1 MASESRLIWII
12 FAVLVAIIVI
22 PLGLWQLGESRR
34 PVLEEVRIATASAD
48 DPVFR
53 TGARSVSSADG
64 LQIVAAMGVRGP
76 DGTLVWMAPV
86 EELVIDGTPVEHLE
100 SGEWPEDDRV
110 LRVFWFTVES
120 GYLGGDLT
128 MENVAKMLGQRSY
141 LAPEMGRGL
150 RAKAVPEQHNDDQIN
165 LGDDNLEISGGTIR
179 LYAKVEVAE
188 KADALASEQSA
199 ASAGAGAAFD
209 EDFTTIRIGE
219 VFPDPISPT
228 VGELFRL
235 PGFEPEEVEGSNWN
249 DLTMA
254 SYGASFTELVERRFV
269 VSSSTL
275 ASVALTGGLGL
286 SADDFTDLGQVEV
299 GGEEPLQ
306 AGRRLLWGE
315 DILPGDCLVDRG
327 QTIVLLADDG
337 DSVLGRSDRVMLCW
351 RRPAAVTILDQAIR
365 EDAVSL
371 ELVRHGD

>member
-1 MASESRLIWII
+1 MASESRLIWLI
-12 FAVLVAIIVI
+12 FAALVALIVI

-53 TGARSVSSADG
+53 TGARAVSSADE
-64 LQIVAAMGVRGP
+64 LQIVAALRVRGP
-76 DGTLVWMAPV
+76 DGALVWMAPV
-86 EELVIDGTPVEHLE
+86 EQLAIDGTLVEHLE
-100 SGEWPEDDRV
+100 SGAWPEDDRV

-128 MENVAKMLGQRSY
+128 TENAAKMLGQRSY

-150 RAKAVPEQHNDDQIN
+150 LAKTAPEQHNDDQIN
-165 LGDDNLEISGGTIR
+165 LGDDNLEVGGGTIR

-188 KADALASEQSA
+188 KADSLASEQSA

-209 EDFTTIRIGE
+209 ESFTTVRIAE
-219 VFPDPISPT
+219 TFSDPISPA

-235 PGFEPEEVEGSNWN
+235 PGFEPQEVEGSTWN
-249 DLTMA
+249 ETTRA
-254 SYGASFTELVERRFV
+254 SYGASFTDLVERRFV
-269 VSSSTL
+269 VSSWTF

-286 SADDFTDLGQVEV
+286 SGGDLSDLGQVDAS
-299 GGEEPLQ
+299 GEEPLR
-306 AGRRLLWGE
+306 AGRRLSWG
-315 DILPGDCLVDRG
+315 DDVLPGDLLVDRG
-327 QTIVLLADDG
+327 QYIVLVADDG

-351 RRPAAVTILDQAIR
+351 RRPAAITTLDQATR
-365 EDAVSL
+365 RDAVSFAL
-371 ELVRHGD
+371 LRHGN

>member
-1 MASESRLIWII
+1 MASESRLIWFI
-12 FAVLVAIIVI
+12 FAALVALIVI

-53 TGARSVSSADG
+53 TGARAVSSADE
-64 LQIVAAMGVRGP
+64 LQIVAALRVRGP
-76 DGTLVWMAPV
+76 DGALVWMAPV
-86 EELVIDGTPVEHLE
+86 EQLAIDGTLVEHLE
-100 SGEWPEDDRV
+100 SGAWPEDDRV

-128 MENVAKMLGQRSY
+128 TENAAKMLGQRSY

-150 RAKAVPEQHNDDQIN
+150 LAKTAPEQHNDDQIN
-165 LGDDNLEISGGTIR
+165 LGDDNLEVGGGTIR

-188 KADALASEQSA
+188 KADSLASEQSA

-209 EDFTTIRIGE
+209 ESFTTVRIAE
-219 VFPDPISPT
+219 TFSDPISPA

-235 PGFEPEEVEGSNWN
+235 PGFEPQEVEGSTWN
-249 DLTMA
+249 ETTRA
-254 SYGASFTELVERRFV
+254 SYGASFTDLVERRFV
-269 VSSSTL
+269 VSSWTF

-286 SADDFTDLGQVEV
+286 SGGDLSDLGQVDAS
-299 GGEEPLQ
+299 GEEPLR
-306 AGRRLLWGE
+306 AGRRLSWG
-315 DILPGDCLVDRG
+315 DDVLPGDLLVDRG
-327 QTIVLLADDG
+327 QYIVLVADDG

-351 RRPAAVTILDQAIR
+351 RRPAAITTLDQATR
-365 EDAVSL
+365 RDAVSFAL
-371 ELVRHGD
+371 LRHGN